1 MGLHGQKLPA
11 HPPSTQVNS
20 RGKQLHSLLERLSL
34 FSTPRGTQYGPF
46 GTTTTP
52 VPSKMV
58 FIGVANGPITA
69 RVGDTMG
76 IGQVNVVQPNATWA
90 GGPPPTLTQVIG
102 ATLVSATYWVA
113 YASSNTLASGNGID
127 SGTYCAVEQDM
138 FGQLW
143 VAPMDCGQ

>member
-34 FSTPRGTQYGPF
+34 SSTPRGTQYGPF

-52 VPSKMV
+52 VPSRMV
-58 FIGVANGPITA
+58 FIGVAKGPITA
-69 RVGDTMG
+69 RVGATMG
-76 IGQVNVVQPNATWA
+76 IGQVNVVQPNATWEQEA
-90 GGPPPTLTQVIG
+90 GGGPPPPPTLTQVIG

-113 YASSNTLASGNGID
+113 YASSKHNG
-127 SGTYCAVEQDM
+127 QR
-138 FGQLW
+138 QW
-143 VAPMDCGQ
+143 N

>member
-76 IGQVNVVQPNATWA
+76 IGQVYVVQPNATWA
-90 GGPPPTLTQVIG
+90 GGPPPTLT
-102 ATLVSATYWVA
+102 
-113 YASSNTLASGNGID
+113 SGHWGNNGFSDLLGGLCIVKH
-127 SGTYCAVEQDM
+127 T
-138 FGQLW
+138 GQRQW
-143 VAPMDCGQ
+143 N